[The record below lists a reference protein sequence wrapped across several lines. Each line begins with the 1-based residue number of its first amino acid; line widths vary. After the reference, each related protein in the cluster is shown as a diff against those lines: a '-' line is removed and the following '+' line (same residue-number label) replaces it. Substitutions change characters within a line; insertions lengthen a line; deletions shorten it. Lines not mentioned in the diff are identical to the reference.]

1 MILSPSPEASDH
13 RTAVPQPHQVTKHG
27 RIHEAFGVVIDPQYL
42 GDGFQLYEDE
52 TPDFARRPR
61 RTS

>member
-42 GDGFQLYEDE
+42 GDGFQLY
-52 TPDFARRPR
+52 
-61 RTS
+61 